1 MLSSTQNSF
10 EAVSN
15 SVCHAAFF
23 EIIPLHECFL
33 INLLC
38 DLMNNF
44 SEEQLKAAFE
54 RFSLL
59 GCWKIICLAEQVRLL
74 GNHLAV
80 CICFFLKKSKLF
92 CFYLLAPAFRA
103 KLMQTKHLI
112 ATLYLFAHWEKY
124 ILQHIK
130 SSSRQTCKFS
140 KYGVM
145 HSIHSVVPVTYL
157 SLFCMKS
164 SLL

>member
-1 MLSSTQNSF
+1 MY
-10 EAVSN
+10 
-15 SVCHAAFF
+15 
-23 EIIPLHECFL
+23 
-33 INLLC
+33 
-38 DLMNNF
+38 M
-44 SEEQLKAAFE
+44 
-54 RFSLL
+54 
-59 GCWKIICLAEQVRLL
+59 
-74 GNHLAV
+74 
-80 CICFFLKKSKLF
+80 FFLKKSKLF

-103 KLMQTKHLI
+103 KLMQTKRLI

-164 SLL
+164 SLLWKSLYLLIKTKLNKTLKVQSELEIRVCDLWIMNQFFDPTNQKFLKFPFLTNCFFQNMR